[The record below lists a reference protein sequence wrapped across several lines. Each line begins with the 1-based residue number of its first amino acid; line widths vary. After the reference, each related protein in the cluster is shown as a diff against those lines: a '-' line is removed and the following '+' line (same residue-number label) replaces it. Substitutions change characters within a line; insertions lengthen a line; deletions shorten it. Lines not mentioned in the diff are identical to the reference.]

1 MRRKTNNNLS
11 NGCVHLSVGTAQREE
26 ASKSS
31 SGTKDGSWSDG
42 RSGHLSGDRV
52 RPSRDVAVARLAV
65 AWVLVAV
72 VEGVGASI
80 SSSGSK
86 DDSRSAVA

>member
-11 NGCVHLSVGTAQREE
+11 DGCVHLSVGSAQREE
-26 ASKSS
+26 ARKSS
-31 SGTKDGSWSDG
+31 SGAKEGSRSDA
-42 RSGHLSGDRV
+42 RPGHLSGDRAHH
-52 RPSRDVAVARLAV
+52 SRDVAVARVAV

-86 DDSRSAVA
+86 NDSRSAVA

>member
-1 MRRKTNNNLS
+1 M
-11 NGCVHLSVGTAQREE
+11 GTAQREE

-42 RSGHLSGDRV
+42 RPGQLSREHV
-52 RPSRDVAVARLAV
+52 HPYRDVAVARLAA
-65 AWVLVAV
+65 AWVLMAV

-86 DDSRSAVA
+86 DDSRSAVP